1 VSGFLDLQRERGMG
15 NKMSIGTI
23 LSLRKISFSYMCNVL
38 VFFLLLV
45 MVVVLGNIAEVEV
58 VIAGGDGCD

>member
-1 VSGFLDLQRERGMG
+1 MG